1 MTLNIN
7 QFNQST
13 VQGALDLK
21 FGGAVVSCQIDVSS
35 AGSLVPGTAVKVVDS
50 AGGVPKVV
58 EIAADTDEV
67 FGFICY
73 DQKQSNFDAYSPC
86 EIALVNGGACMFM
99 TASAAIARN
108 AVVCPVISGVKVKT
122 STGGGRDVGRAYD
135 KAAADGELIRVLL
148 LPKTTV
154 TA

>member
-13 VQGALDLK
+13 IQGALDLK
-21 FGGAVVSCQIDVSS
+21 FGGAVVSCQVDVTT
-35 AGSLVPGTAVKVVDS
+35 AGNLVPGTAVKVVDS

-58 EIAADTDEV
+58 EIAADSDEV
-67 FGFICY
+67 FGFLCY
-73 DQKQSNFDAYSPC
+73 DIKQPNFDAYAPV
-86 EIALVNGGACMFM
+86 EVALVNGGACMFM

-122 STGGGRDVGRAYD
+122 SAGGGRDVGRAYD
-135 KAAADGELIRVLL
+135 KAAIDGDLIRVLL
-148 LPKTTV
+148 LPKTT
-154 TA
+154 TT